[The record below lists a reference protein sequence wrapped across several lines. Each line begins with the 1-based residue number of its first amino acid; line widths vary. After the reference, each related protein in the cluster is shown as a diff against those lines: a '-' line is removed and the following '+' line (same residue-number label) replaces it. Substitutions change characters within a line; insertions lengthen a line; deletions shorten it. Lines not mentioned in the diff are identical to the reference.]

1 MASVAFA
8 TQELFGVCTNTSAT
22 SSTENWWVF
31 AQRTEKRIFLSTF
44 TCWRLTRLTR
54 TRFEAKRPRP
64 ERTERRKGAA
74 KAQRG
79 ERPLSVYVAP
89 LGNWRW
95 SAKVVPV
102 ERGKYFLSERSPCF
116 NECPFWISHDA
127 EPPQF
132 LRVARC
138 LMSDLLHGRNLSRF
152 ASVIGIGRKQAGQ
165 VSLKVRV
172 WY

>member
-1 MASVAFA
+1 MASVALA
-8 TQELFGVCTNTSAT
+8 TQEPFEVCTNTSAT

-44 TCWRLTRLTR
+44 TCWRLSRLTG

-74 KAQRG
+74 EAQRG
-79 ERPLSVYVAP
+79 EDHISVYVAP
-89 LGNWRW
+89 LRNWRR
-95 SAKVVPV
+95 SAKVVPSH
-102 ERGKYFLSERSPCF
+102 FLSKRSPCF
-116 NECPFWISHDA
+116 SECPSWISHDA

-132 LRVARC
+132 PRVVRC
-138 LMSDLLHGRNLSRF
+138 LMSDLLHG
-152 ASVIGIGRKQAGQ
+152 ASVIGIGWKQAGQ

-172 WY
+172 FY